1 MSTEKRHNYEYAV
14 NVEAQTAPA
23 KVVRMVGRDKR
34 VLEIGA
40 GPGSITKMLQQNNCR
55 VTGVEVDSTA
65 IEKLVEFCETVHQCD
80 LNKPDWASQLDGSGK
95 FDVLV
100 AADVFEHLYW
110 PQQSLMALK
119 PFFAENGY
127 LVVSL
132 PHVGNN
138 AIVASIIDGDFE
150 YRDWG
155 LLDRTHIRFFGLKN
169 MQALFEQAGYKI
181 IAAEFVVN
189 PPEQTELA
197 SHWLK
202 LPQKVKTAL
211 EANKFGNVYQVV
223 MKIVPTEFDG
233 ATIQLANIP
242 VPDYATTLK
251 GSVIAWVRPYVHPR
265 VRRLIKRFLPI

>member
-1 MSTEKRHNYEYAV
+1 MGDLKRHNYEYAV

-23 KVVRMVGRDKR
+23 KVVRMVGNDKR

-55 VTGVEVDSTA
+55 ITGVEVDSTA
-65 IEKLVEFCETVHQCD
+65 IEKLIEFCEKVHQCD
-80 LNKPDWASQLDGSGK
+80 LNAPNWSAVLDDSGK

-110 PQQSLMALK
+110 PQQSLKALK

-138 AIVASIIDGDFE
+138 AIVASILSGDFE

-169 MQALFEQAGYKI
+169 MQDLFEQAGYKI

-202 LPQKVKTAL
+202 LPKKVKTAL
-211 EANKFGNVYQVV
+211 EVNTFGNVYQVV

-233 ATIQLANIP
+233 VAIRLTNIA
-242 VPDYATTLK
+242 VPSYASSLK
-251 GSVIAWVRPYVHPR
+251 ARAVAWVRPHISPKFR
-265 VRRLIKRFLPI
+265 QFIKRFLPN